1 MNFIMVAL
9 YSIVALFF
17 SLIMT
22 TLVGGCVGWTV
33 DLVLPVVTVSLNK
46 ILQLSLSGFELGCVL
61 GFIGGFFTK
70 R

>member
-9 YSIVALFF
+9 YSVTALFF

-22 TLVGGCVGWTV
+22 TLVGGCVGWAV

-61 GFIGGFFTK
+61 GFIGGFFAK

>member
-22 TLVGGCVGWTV
+22 TLVGGCVGWAV
-33 DLVLPVVTVSLNK
+33 DLVLPVVTLSLNK
-46 ILQLSLSGFELGCVL
+46 VLQLSLSGFELGCVL
-61 GFIGGFFTK
+61 GFIGGFFPK

>member
-9 YSIVALFF
+9 YSIVALFL

-22 TLVGGCVGWTV
+22 TLVGGCVGWAV

-46 ILQLSLSGFELGCVL
+46 ILQISLSGFELGCVL